1 MSERPESVSPKQ
13 AIPTLLVVDDEPA
26 NLSVL
31 NTLLEPYYKVRVA
44 LSGADALQAAATPP
58 APALIL
64 LDVMM
69 PDMDGYAVLAKLR
82 ESPDTRDIP
91 TIFVTAINSMESEQY
106 GLELGAVDYITK
118 PIAPSIVLARI
129 RTQLE
134 LKAARDYL
142 ADQNLRLE
150 LLVAERTRALKS
162 ALETAETAHT
172 ALKKTYFGTLMAISA
187 LAELRGTSI
196 GDHSRRVADLSRQI
210 ARELKLGEAEVQ
222 EVFIAALLHDIGRI
236 SFSDDLLNLPVSAM
250 NAEQLACY
258 RQHPGLAAD
267 ALSRIDSLVNIAAI
281 VRYHH
286 ERYDG
291 EGFPEGRS
299 GLDIP
304 LGARIIAAVS
314 DYDDFR
320 TGALTTSPMTAKE
333 SIRRLVEGRGHR
345 YDPSVI
351 DRLEPHLSLET
362 KNEIDE
368 IKVST
373 RYLREGMVLTR
384 DLKHP
389 DGFLLLS
396 THTMLSQRHIDDL
409 AEIERNTGKK
419 LEIHV
424 LRASVERSQS

>member
-1 MSERPESVSPKQ
+1 MNERPDSGSSNRT
-13 AIPTLLVVDDEPA
+13 IPTLLVVDDEPG

-31 NTLLEPYYKVRVA
+31 TVLLEPHYKVRVA
-44 LSGADALQAAATPP
+44 LSGADALQAAATLPC
-58 APALIL
+58 PALIL

-69 PDMDGYAVLAKLR
+69 PRMGGYAVLGRLR
-82 ESPDTRDIP
+82 ENPATRDIP
-91 TIFVTAINSMESEQY
+91 VIFVTAMDSNEDEQR

-118 PIAPSIVLARI
+118 PINPSIVLARI

-134 LKAARDYL
+134 LKATRDHL
-142 ADQNLRLE
+142 AFQNVRLE
-150 LLVAERTRALKS
+150 MLVAERTRALKS
-162 ALETAETAHT
+162 ALETAETANT

-187 LAELRGTSI
+187 LAELRGASI

-210 ARELKLGEAEVQ
+210 ARELAMDEAEVQ

-236 SFSDDLLNLPVSAM
+236 SFSDELLKQPVSAM
-250 NAEQLACY
+250 NAEQLALY

-267 ALSRIDSLVNIAAI
+267 ALSRIDTLANIAAI

-345 YDPSVI
+345 YDPTVI
-351 DRLEPHLSLET
+351 DRLEPHLSFET

-373 RYLREGMVLTR
+373 RYLSEGMVLTR

-396 THTMLSQRHIDDL
+396 TRTMLNRRHIDDL
-409 AEIERNTGKK
+409 AEIEKNTGKK
-419 LEIHV
+419 LDIHV
-424 LRASVERSQS
+424 LRETVDRS